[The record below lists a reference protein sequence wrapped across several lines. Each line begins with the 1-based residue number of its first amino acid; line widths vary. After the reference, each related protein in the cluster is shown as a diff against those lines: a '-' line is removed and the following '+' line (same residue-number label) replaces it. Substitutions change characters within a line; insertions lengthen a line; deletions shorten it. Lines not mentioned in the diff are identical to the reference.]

1 MHFPP
6 VIGKCGIKWC
16 CNNPNF
22 FLIQITHDALN
33 APLPILR
40 AMYELQMKRTD
51 SFFSEVQK
59 RWASALLHLTAF
71 LWSSYRFLFLC
82 CDILFFIR
90 FDGNE
95 IKTDETIRTLAQ
107 KWQPSRRPHSEERN
121 AKAVDT
127 DMIVV
132 SCVVSF
138 KYLTPIKKSYLSV
151 VFSHLCSLSTV

>member
-1 MHFPP
+1 M
-6 VIGKCGIKWC
+6 ILLQL
-16 CNNPNF
+16 
-22 FLIQITHDALN
+22 LIFVLFHPLN
-33 APLPILR
+33 
-40 AMYELQMKRTD
+40 
-51 SFFSEVQK
+51 
-59 RWASALLHLTAF
+59 
-71 LWSSYRFLFLC
+71 
-82 CDILFFIR
+82 IR

-138 KYLTPIKKSYLSV
+138 KCLTPFKEVRSVLCFSGNLCFFIFAYLP
-151 VFSHLCSLSTV
+151 TV

>member
-1 MHFPP
+1 M
-6 VIGKCGIKWC
+6 
-16 CNNPNF
+16 
-22 FLIQITHDALN
+22 QITHDALN

-59 RWASALLHLTAF
+59 RLASSLIHLHLIHLHVYISVSCYSPFFF
-71 LWSSYRFLFLC
+71 LLFP
-82 CDILFFIR
+82 R

-107 KWQPSRRPHSEERN
+107 KWQPSRRPPSEERN

-127 DMIVV
+127 DMIMV
-132 SCVVSF
+132 SCVVSW
-138 KYLTPIKKSYLSV
+138 KCPPPP
-151 VFSHLCSLSTV
+151 